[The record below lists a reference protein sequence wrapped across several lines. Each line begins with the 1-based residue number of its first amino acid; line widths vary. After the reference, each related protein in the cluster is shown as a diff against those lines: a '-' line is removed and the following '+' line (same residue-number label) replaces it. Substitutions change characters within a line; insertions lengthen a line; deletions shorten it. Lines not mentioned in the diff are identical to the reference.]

1 MYPIIFIDTETTG
14 LDPQRAAVI
23 EVAMIRREADGSET
37 RYHTYI
43 KPTEH
48 ELANAVPKAL
58 EINGYAADSSPWDIA
73 PYMSEVG
80 HEITAFTKGAKA
92 ICGHNVSFD
101 ENMIKA
107 AFKRHS
113 VEGRIPYHKIDT
125 VTLAHE
131 HLTPLGLHKVS
142 LDKIRGFLGW
152 SMESAHTAMKDTE
165 DAMTLFDLLWRM
177 TPWRRFRLRM
187 RLYFS
192 STATG

>member
-1 MYPIIFIDTETTG
+1 M
-14 LDPQRAAVI
+14 
-23 EVAMIRREADGSET
+23 
-37 RYHTYI
+37 
-43 KPTEH
+43 
-48 ELANAVPKAL
+48 PKAL
-58 EINGYAADSSPWDIA
+58 EINGYAADPSPWDIA

-80 HEITAFTKGAKA
+80 REIGAFTKGAKA

-192 STATG
+192 RAAVN